1 MHDDAAPEAAA
12 PTVALTPEPPVPSR
26 PIRAEQIINSHVAL
40 AMGAG
45 FVPLPILDLVAVS
58 GVQLKLLKEL
68 GDLYGVTFTENRV
81 KSIVTSLLGGVSST
95 SLAVASVGS
104 VAKIVPGLGPALG
117 MVTLPVIAGAVT
129 YAVGKVFTQHFESG
143 GTFLTFDS
151 LDARSGFQREFE
163 KGKATL
169 SQGAKSLGQKVTVA
183 SDKLE
188 QKLDAAIDKV
198 CS

>member
-1 MHDDAAPEAAA
+1 MNENAASADVSTTA
-12 PTVALTPEPPVPSR
+12 PGTPAPAGLSR
-26 PIRAEQIINSHVAL
+26 LARAEEATNNHVAL
-40 AMGAG
+40 AMSAG

-58 GVQLKLLKEL
+58 GVQLNLLREL
-68 GDLYGVTFTENRV
+68 GDLYGVPFTENRV
-81 KSIVTSLLGGVSST
+81 KSLVTSLLGGIGST

-104 VAKIVPGLGPALG
+104 VAKVVPGLGPALG

-169 SQGAKSLGQKVTVA
+169 SQGAKSVGQKVTVA